1 MTKNDSRRSD
11 GAPTHGAD
19 RRGDARRREQGVAL
33 MLSILLLVAVSTL
46 ALSTMQTAASDGQV
60 AGFQNQET
68 IAFYAAEAGIAQAR
82 AVIRNMGER
91 SQVPTYPADFPNLAN
106 PVELSQS
113 SEFVGGDQP
122 VYYADPNPPAAE
134 AIGYIGEGT
143 QCTEGCNMTL
153 GGLKYNHT
161 KWQVN
166 VVGESPSGDEK
177 RLEVVATRL
186 LAVGY

>member
-1 MTKNDSRRSD
+1 MSPNTQSIQTNK
-11 GAPTHGAD
+11 
-19 RRGDARRREQGVAL
+19 REQGVAL
-33 MLSILLLVAVSTL
+33 MISILLLLAVSGL
-46 ALSTMQTAASDGQV
+46 AMSTMQTAASDGTV

-68 IAFYAAEAGIAQAR
+68 IAFYAAEAGIADAR

-91 SQVPTYPADFPNLAN
+91 SQVPNYPAEFPDQAN
-106 PVELSQS
+106 PGELSVA
-113 SEFVGGDQP
+113 SEFGGADQP
-122 VYYADPNPPAAE
+122 RYYADPNPPAA
-134 AIGYIGEGT
+134 APIMYVGEGT

-166 VVGESPSGDEK
+166 VVGESPSGDQK

>member
-1 MTKNDSRRSD
+1 MPIMITRK
-11 GAPTHGAD
+11 
-19 RRGDARRREQGVAL
+19 REQGVAL
-33 MLSILLLVAVSTL
+33 MLSILLLLAVSGL
-46 ALSTMQTAASDGQV
+46 ALSTMQTVSSDGTV

-68 IAFYAAEAGIAQAR
+68 IAFYAAEAGVADAR
-82 AVIRNMGER
+82 AVVRNMGDRTE
-91 SQVPTYPADFPNLAN
+91 VPNYPADYPNAAN
-106 PVELSQS
+106 PVELSVA
-113 SEFVGGDQP
+113 SEFSGGAQP
-122 VYYADPNPPAAE
+122 AYYADPNPPEGAASL
-134 AIGYIGEGT
+134 YIGEGT

-166 VVGESPSGDEK
+166 VVGESPSGDQK

>member
-1 MTKNDSRRSD
+1 MRHLNSSADP
-11 GAPTHGAD
+11 APTTAPAA
-19 RRGDARRREQGVAL
+19 RKRERGLAL
-33 MLSILLLVAVSTL
+33 VIAILLLVAVSAL

-82 AVIRNMGER
+82 NVVRDMGDR
-91 SQVPTYPADFPNLAN
+91 DQVPDYPADYPNQGAPQALSN
-106 PVELSQS
+106 P
-113 SEFVGGDQP
+113 SEFVGGGQP
-122 VYYADPNPPAAE
+122 IFYADPAQPAGAP
-134 AIGYIGEGT
+134 IVYIGEGK

-166 VVGESPSGDEK
+166 VVGESPSGDQK